1 MGGSL
6 VLKTIL
12 VDDEVWIRRDL
23 ELLLSE
29 YPQYELV
36 GSFADGREALAFLRE
51 NACDVVFTD
60 LRMGHMGGR
69 QLIAACV
76 QEHIDVYM
84 VIISAYSS
92 FDAAR
97 EGIQY
102 GVLDYLLKPVSRDD
116 FARLLSRIEAR
127 MQAEPK
133 RLADAEQMH
142 AIESAFPECRVL
154 CFPHQDRETRARLA
168 EAAQNAEGYA
178 LHQMQQTEGEFAL
191 CLLGTHTNDLPVLDQ
206 PCLGISIPKE
216 DFSAFPAMLA
226 EAIQSA
232 RGGFR
237 FAPSEKIAAVQAYIA
252 GHYAQPITL
261 DDLAARF
268 YLNKTYMCSAFRNEC
283 GMTPIAFITHL
294 RMRMAAAKLLDSRA
308 TVQEIAADV
317 GYADSAYF
325 SRIFKKAYGLSPE
338 AYRKEN
344 RQPSRGFD
352 SLSSGMQISTL
363 V

>member
-1 MGGSL
+1 M
-6 VLKTIL
+6 LKTVL

-36 GSFADGREALAFLRE
+36 GSFSDGREALDFLRA
-51 NACDVVFTD
+51 NPCDVVFTD
-60 LRMGHMGGR
+60 LRMGRMGGR
-69 QLIAACV
+69 QLIAACAK
-76 QEHIDVYM
+76 EHIDVYM

-102 GVLDYLLKPVSRDD
+102 GVLDYLLKPVSREN
-116 FARLLSRIEAR
+116 FGALLQRIEAR
-127 MQAEPK
+127 MQNDPKRHPDAEPM
-133 RLADAEQMH
+133 R
-142 AIESAFPECRVL
+142 AIASAFPECRVL
-154 CFPHQDRETRARLA
+154 CFLHQDKETRGLLA
-168 EAAQNAEGYA
+168 EAAQAAQSYA
-178 LHQMQQTEGEFAL
+178 LHLMERTEDEFAVA
-191 CLLGTHTNDLPVLDQ
+191 LLGSHAGELPA
-206 PCLGISIPKE
+206 PCRLSLGVSIPRE
-216 DFSAFPAMLA
+216 DFSDFPAMLT
-226 EAIQSA
+226 EAMQSA

-252 GHYAQPITL
+252 GHYDQPLTL

-268 YLNKTYMCSAFRNEC
+268 YLNKTYMCSAFRSEC
-283 GMTPIAFITHL
+283 GMTPVSFITHL
-294 RMRMAAAKLLDSRA
+294 RMHMAAVKLLDSRA
-308 TVQEIAADV
+308 TVQEVAADV

-325 SRIFKKAYGLSPE
+325 SRLFKKAHGLSPE
-338 AYRKEN
+338 AYRRES
-344 RQPSRGFD
+344 RQSSPQSASG